1 MEKKNKKCE
10 WCGADL
16 KLQPGP
22 IHREDGKT
30 YCNPTCAATYRVTK
44 EPRTKEIIGG

>member
-1 MEKKNKKCE
+1 MNEKDKCK

-22 IHREDGKT
+22 IHTEGGKS
-30 YCNPTCAATYRVTK
+30 YCNPTCASTYRVTQ
-44 EPRTKEIIGG
+44 EPRQKELNGG